1 MLGDGCASLILS
13 YWYWYRVI
21 GSVSRLYSIHGHRLY
36 PVYHTLGCNM
46 GSPIP
51 HVVYRVHEYCIPH
64 TMVLQISQ
72 TQLPILV
79 IMEYLVI

>member
-1 MLGDGCASLILS
+1 MVLDT
-13 YWYWYRVI
+13 
-21 GSVSRLYSIHGHRLY
+21 
-36 PVYHTLGCNM
+36 VYHRHRGSGGPYATLT
-46 GSPIP
+46 GSM
-51 HVVYRVHEYCIPH
+51 VYRVHEYCIPK